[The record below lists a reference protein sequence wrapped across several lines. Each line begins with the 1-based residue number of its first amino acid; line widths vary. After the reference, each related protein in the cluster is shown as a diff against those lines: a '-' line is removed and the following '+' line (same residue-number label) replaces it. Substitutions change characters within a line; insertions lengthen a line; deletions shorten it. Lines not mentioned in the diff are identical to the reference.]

1 MFLGVGCLLL
11 GGCATAPRQSLD
23 PGELPALAGLDAAA
37 LAAAETPRPIDE
49 VLTVND
55 DMRAFVGRVVP
66 DRASRENKMQR
77 LARAVLH
84 PGTLGL
90 DYLEGATRTAQE
102 AFDTASGNCLSLS
115 LLFVALAREAGLD
128 AHFYQVR
135 VVPEWKLE
143 GDVVFAARHI
153 NVGGRIGP
161 RSTYVMDFSPYV
173 VRRQLSRHQL
183 TDDEAFAQ
191 YYNNLGADFIATGD
205 LPSAY
210 LHFRAGLELAPSLSY
225 LWSNIAVVYSR
236 NGQPDVAELALR
248 RAIGLDEDN
257 TSAMTNLAGLL
268 RARGRDTEAEQLVA
282 AVERAQRRNPYYHY
296 ALGERAIAREDYLGA
311 LTMLRQAISLQP
323 EEILFYERAAETAA
337 QLDQRD
343 VSETYWRKAR
353 QLTAE
358 RQQHIQRY

>member
-1 MFLGVGCLLL
+1 LYLGLGCLLVA
-11 GGCATAPRQSLD
+11 GCASVPRPSLAPGAL
-23 PGELPALAGLDAAA
+23 PELSGIDAAE
-37 LAAAETPRPIDE
+37 LAAAQQPRPVGE
-49 VLTVND
+49 VLTIND
-55 DMRAFVGRVVP
+55 EMRAFVHRVVP
-66 DRASRENKMQR
+66 GRASREDQMQR

-90 DYLEGATRTAQE
+90 EYLEGATRTAEE
-102 AFDTASGNCLSLS
+102 AFDTANGNCLALS

-128 AHFYQVR
+128 ARFYQVR

-173 VRRQLSRHQL
+173 VRRQLSRHRL
-183 TDDEAFAQ
+183 TDEEAFAQ
-191 YYNNLGADFIATGD
+191 YYNNLGADFIADGN
-205 LPSAY
+205 LLSAY

-236 NGQPDVAELALR
+236 NGQPEVAEKALR
-248 RAIGLDEDN
+248 RAIALDANN
-257 TSAMTNLAGLL
+257 TSAMTNLAGLF
-268 RARGRDTEAEQLVA
+268 RASGREAEAEELVA
-282 AVERAQRRNPYYHY
+282 EVERAQRRNPYYHY

-311 LTMLRQAISLQP
+311 LTLLRQAISLQP

-343 VSETYWRKAR
+343 VSETYRRKAR
-353 QLTAE
+353 QLIAE
-358 RQQHIQRY
+358 REQHIQRY